1 MRQEEA
7 ARVGMEEYRQRLEGW
22 EKDRQDEWELAR
34 WSAWHHYNLSPFL
47 KQKPKKPGDVVT
59 FPWEKKEKKK
69 VTRKQAKITQ
79 KEVDALNAIMKD
91 FYERKYS
98 S

>member
-1 MRQEEA
+1 MSQAEA
-7 ARVGMEEYRQRLEGW
+7 AKIGMLEYRQRFEGW
-22 EKDRQDEWELAR
+22 QKEWQNRYELER
-34 WSAWHHYNLSPFL
+34 WEVWHQYNLSPWL
-47 KQKPKKPGDVVT
+47 KHRPANAKDVAT

-69 VTRKQAKITQ
+69 VTRKKAKITTQ
-79 KEVDALNAIMKD
+79 EVDALNAIMRD